1 MHQGVVT
8 DTTGPVT
15 ITPVYWAPSGF
26 VYPSTYEGL
35 TQQFVDDVAAASG
48 TTSNVFSVLTQY
60 DDAKGNYVKDDFAA
74 GAPIL
79 DSTPYP
85 VSGGCSPDT
94 GQVYEDGSGYSACLT
109 DTQITTELGTL
120 LAAHGLATD
129 LNHLYLV
136 FLPKGVESCS
146 DTNDDAQGGMCTL
159 SAAGGAFCG
168 YHSDDPVASGTI
180 LYADLPYAV
189 VDNPVNSDTCSSDA
203 GSLAGGGA
211 VGNQSPNDNIDADT
225 EISIASH
232 EISESITDPLPTQ
245 GWADSA
251 GNEVADECE
260 YIYGDS
266 STFQGVDGAEYN
278 QMINGHP
285 YFLQEEFSNGDYALN
300 PAGGCMQRSD
310 LAASVTFIANGGVG
324 TMPVETSS
332 TPQALSANAFTRTGY
347 VFSGW
352 NTSASAT
359 GTSYAPGALYNFA
372 SSLTLYAQW
381 SALATTVSFNANG
394 GVGTMPAETSAAP
407 RALSANAFTRTGYVF
422 SGWSTS
428 ASATGTSY
436 APGATYNFAAS
447 LTLYA
452 QWTLRA
458 PSPPSAVAA
467 TDVRGTPTL
476 HWRLPSATADIVG
489 YRIFEG
495 TSPGFTPTVPLVGA
509 SLVRGTSF
517 RLVHLTPGVH
527 YYFKVATVNTLG
539 TSSGSRGVRVT
550 LAKVATT
557 SRLQLSTPSILFG
570 SQHGLTLSARVLA
583 RTSSSRVTGVVVFR
597 VGSRALCSAR
607 VASGGVARCRLGSG
621 ALNRGSYVVV
631 GRFSGSGSLLASSS
645 SGERLR
651 IV

>member
-359 GTSYAPGALYNFA
+359 GTSYAPGA
-372 SSLTLYAQW
+372 
-381 SALATTVSFNANG
+381 
-394 GVGTMPAETSAAP
+394 
-407 RALSANAFTRTGYVF
+407 
-422 SGWSTS
+422 
-428 ASATGTSY
+428 
-436 APGATYNFAAS
+436 TYNFAAS

-495 TSPGFTPTVPLVGA
+495 TSPGFTPTVPLAGA